1 MKLKMEKKMLKRIS
15 IILLGSMLLLSA
27 CGQQGTPT
35 MAPADVNN
43 TAVAAAFT
51 MVAQTQ
57 AAIPTNTPIPP
68 TETPSPTLPPT
79 LTLTIPPTLDQLL
92 APPTATQAVA
102 SDPNSC
108 LKPLNVAEAG
118 PLKRIRIENVTD
130 GSVNFSLNLTTP
142 NDFGQCG
149 ALSYT
154 LQKGGKINASVPVGS
169 YFGYAWITHK
179 NGSTSTASGSW
190 VINIGYDDLISV
202 VIGNEVVKAH

>member
-1 MKLKMEKKMLKRIS
+1 MEIKMFKRIS
-15 IILLGSMLLLSA
+15 IILLGGALLLSA
-27 CGQQGTPT
+27 CGPQGTPT
-35 MAPADVNN
+35 LAPVDVNN

-68 TETPSPTLPPT
+68 TETPSPTPLPTFTQPAPLPT
-79 LTLTIPPTLDQLL
+79 LEQLL

-108 LKPLNVAEAG
+108 LKPLNIGEAG
-118 PLKRIRIENVTD
+118 ALKRIRIENATD
-130 GSVNFSLNLTTP
+130 GSVNFSLNLWTP

-154 LQKGGKINASVPVGS
+154 LQKGGKINVSVPVGS
-169 YFGYAWITHK
+169 YYGYAWITYK
-179 NGSTSTASGSW
+179 NGTTSNSSGSW
-190 VINIGYDDLISV
+190 IINQGYDDLIVV
-202 VIGNEVVKAH
+202 VIGNEVVRAH

>member
-1 MKLKMEKKMLKRIS
+1 MFKKIS
-15 IILLGSMLLLSA
+15 IILLGGLLFLTA
-27 CGQQGTPT
+27 CGPQGTPT

-68 TETPSPTLPPT
+68 TETPSPTPLPTFTLPASPT
-79 LTLTIPPTLDQLL
+79 LEQFL
-92 APPTATQAVA
+92 APPTATKSVA

-108 LKPLNVAEAG
+108 IKPLNIGEAG
-118 PLKRIRIENVTD
+118 PLKRIRIENTTT
-130 GSVNFSLNLTTP
+130 GSVNISLNLWTP

-154 LQKGGKINASVPVGS
+154 LSKGEKLVVSVPVGS
-169 YFGYAWITHK
+169 WYGYAWITYK
-179 NGSTSTASGSW
+179 DGKSGTASGSW
-190 VINIGYDDLISV
+190 NINIGYDDLVSV
-202 VIGNEVVKAH
+202 VIKDEIIIAH

>member
-1 MKLKMEKKMLKRIS
+1 MEIKMFKKIS
-15 IILLGSMLLLSA
+15 IILLGGLLFLTA
-27 CGQQGTPT
+27 CGPQGTPT

-68 TETPSPTLPPT
+68 TETPSPTPLPTFTLPASPT
-79 LTLTIPPTLDQLL
+79 LQQLL
-92 APPTATQAVA
+92 APPTATNSVA

-108 LKPLNVAEAG
+108 IKPLNVAEAG
-118 PLKRIRIENVTD
+118 VLKRIRIDNETN
-130 GSVNFSLNLTTP
+130 GSVNFSLNLWTP

-154 LQKGGKINASVPVGS
+154 LAKGAKVFASVPVGS
-169 YFGYAWITHK
+169 YYGYAWITFK
-179 NGSTSTASGSW
+179 NGTSGTSSGSW
-190 VINIGYDDLISV
+190 VINQGYDDTII
-202 VIGNEVVKAH
+202 VIIRDETVTAH

>member
-1 MKLKMEKKMLKRIS
+1 MFKRIS
-15 IILLGSMLLLSA
+15 IILLGGALLLTA
-27 CGQQGTPT
+27 CGAQEPPT

-43 TAVAAAFT
+43 TAVAAAQT

-79 LTLTIPPTLDQLL
+79 FTLPPPPTLEQLL
-92 APPTATQAVA
+92 PPTATQAVA
-102 SDPNSC
+102 SDPDSC
-108 LKPLNVAEAG
+108 IKPLNVAEAG
-118 PLKRIRIENVTD
+118 PLKRIRIENATD
-130 GSVNFSLNLTTP
+130 GSVNFSLNLWTP

-154 LQKGGKINASVPVGS
+154 LQKGGKVNVSVPVGS
-169 YFGYAWITHK
+169 YYGYAWITHK

>member
-1 MKLKMEKKMLKRIS
+1 MFKRIS
-15 IILLGSMLLLSA
+15 IILLGGMLLISA
-27 CGQQGTPT
+27 CGPQGTPT
-35 MAPADVNN
+35 LAPVDVNN

-68 TETPSPTLPPT
+68 TETPSPTPLPTFTLPASPT
-79 LTLTIPPTLDQLL
+79 LEQLL
-92 APPTATQAVA
+92 APPTPTQAVA

-118 PLKRIRIENVTD
+118 PLKRIRIENEVD
-130 GSVNFSLNLTTP
+130 GNVNFSLNLWTP

-154 LQKGGKINASVPVGS
+154 LQKGSKISTTVPVGS
-169 YFGYAWITHK
+169 YFGYAWITFK
-179 NGSTSTASGSW
+179 NGTNGTASGSF
-190 VINIGYDDLISV
+190 VINQGYDDLISV
-202 VIGNEVVKAH
+202 KIKNEVVVAQ